1 MLVLAY
7 AYRLSIAYRIQ
18 RAGLIQAGEELEE
31 ASYTSGV
38 GILGTLRGIT
48 APLLRPSWA
57 GAWLLLAVVAFRE
70 LTLPLVLN
78 RGGPP
83 HLVSTLV
90 WELWGQRT
98 GEAAAL
104 SVLSIAMAAVLLLV
118 AWRLLWRQHAL

>member
-7 AYRLSIAYRIQ
+7 AYRLSVAYRIQ

-57 GAWLLLAVVAFRE
+57 GTWLLLAVVAFRE

-90 WELWGQRT
+90 WELWVSAPARPPRS
-98 GEAAAL
+98 AF
-104 SVLSIAMAAVLLLV
+104 
-118 AWRLLWRQHAL
+118 